1 MYYRTNVLS
10 CQELFKNIFLSVPFF
25 GQILIFLGE
34 NMRTIL
40 LMLENTVEIHKYD
53 DLFCHISQEQCEK
66 ISKMKND
73 SDKKRSLFA
82 HLLIKKAA
90 SEQLSVPFSE
100 IIVKKDI
107 HGKPYIYEKENYF
120 FSVSHSGRAV
130 LFSGDFER
138 VGVDIELLRERKSTP
153 TKRFF
158 TENEL
163 SRINSDEDFFKV
175 WTRKEA
181 YSKLIGK
188 GLAAKFS
195 SFDVTDDSTGC
206 EYYSEKY
213 NEYIFSICSNSK
225 IGKPYIIYENDFV
238 NSLFI

>member
-1 MYYRTNVLS
+1 M
-10 CQELFKNIFLSVPFF
+10 K
-25 GQILIFLGE
+25 
-34 NMRTIL
+34 TIL
-40 LMLENTVEIHKYD
+40 LMLDNSFEIQKYYE
-53 DLFCHISQEQCEK
+53 LFRYISQEQCEK
-66 ISKMKND
+66 INKMKND

-90 SEQLSVPFSE
+90 SEQMKLPFSE
-100 IIVKKDI
+100 IIVKKDV
-107 HGKPYIYEKENYF
+107 HGKPYICEKENYF
-120 FSVSHSGRAV
+120 FSVSHSDRAV

-138 VGVDIELLRERKSTP
+138 VGVDIELLRERKIIP

-163 SRINSDEDFFKV
+163 SKINSDEDFFKI

-188 GLAAKFS
+188 GFAAKFS
-195 SFDVTDDSTGC
+195 SFDVTDDSTGR

-213 NEYIFSICSNSK
+213 SEYIFSICSNG
-225 IGKPYIIYENDFV
+225 IIEEPYIIFENEFIDR
-238 NSLFI
+238 LFI